1 MSKSG
6 KQSMLTIICV
16 QMILCLMCTCNTKT
30 IECPYQGTCS
40 NKQLWCTDNED
51 CIVNCEKCNGAT
63 IYCPRTPHHCNVTC
77 SSNGQQRSC
86 EGTTI
91 NAIRQNSNGTKLTVI
106 ASGHNDIFQNGV
118 VLCPLYNG
126 ECTIYCEYDYACRN
140 LEIQAQSTSHTNI
153 RLIATGSGAFYNGNI
168 HGSPYGTLTVHCTGY
183 SACKGPNSIASDP
196 LSLQMDVVA
205 SGQIVLEETDV
216 YCPNNGADKSI
227 ICNIDVRGLQAMR
240 DGNIY
245 AREAFYDMNLTCD
258 PSLHEGCDAITLFCG
273 DGSYYGTTY
282 SSSCPIELKTSTV
295 SNEWKC
301 VTSQYEC
308 QSFSYPP
315 TVAPSVHLTTVAPS
329 YYSTAT
335 RETTAVATNVTYIDV
350 TVKETNVST
359 PYGVH
364 VSIVMSY
371 SILVNDTN
379 ISLYEIFGNISV
391 ELFGNI
397 SVDGCVKA
405 KHYDLS
411 IDQIAKIV
419 VMNATVYVC
428 NKETE
433 TMLIAYYEHQLQTD
447 LITIT
452 HDMNPILIA
461 VSSGI
466 HIQIHTIHSRDSGSF
481 ESTLNDDDVMATT
494 AVGIDSNNN
503 NDDAV
508 FGVIVL
514 VFGIVLLICICIVIV
529 FCVVN
534 GRKDIKRNKSMD
546 VAYPNSGRM
555 RIPTVSVVRSSMDYN
570 EKKEHFMDDCKDPI
584 TPPGSAPRQMNIE
597 LEICE
602 GSAADNA
609 CVIDDVKEKVR
620 QWLVAIDDVQLRE
633 YYDAFVDNGYDSLD
647 IIKEIDHNKQ
657 LQEIGIAVQQHR
669 ETLLQEIL
677 KLQEDYDN
685 EDELQIDGQT
695 TTGGHE

>member
-51 CIVNCEKCNGAT
+51 CIVNCEQCNNAT

-77 SSNGQQRSC
+77 SSNGQRSC

-335 RETTAVATNVTYIDV
+335 RETTAVATNATYIGDIDV
-350 TVKETNVST
+350 TVKETNDRDST
-359 PYGVH
+359 EPVKENQFG
-364 VSIVMSY
+364 SIMV
-371 SILVNDTN
+371 
-379 ISLYEIFGNISV
+379 G
-391 ELFGNI
+391 
-397 SVDGCVKA
+397 
-405 KHYDLS
+405 
-411 IDQIAKIV
+411 IV
-419 VMNATVYVC
+419 IATVI
-428 NKETE
+428 
-433 TMLIAYYEHQLQTD
+433 L
-447 LITIT
+447 
-452 HDMNPILIA
+452 ILIA
-461 VSSGI
+461 VIIYCKRLQTNKMKIQKDDDKGIDNEEDSKDNKMTEQGMEAAEAKHDEQPSNNPQNMAVMDDIAKNEKEPGQENSNSSGNFDDI
-466 HIQIHTIHSRDSGSF
+466 FVKVHGE
-481 ESTLNDDDVMATT
+481 ESISKSDDHKALYHGQGTT
-494 AVGIDSNNN
+494 EGAKDRKES
-503 NDDAV
+503 
-508 FGVIVL
+508 
-514 VFGIVLLICICIVIV
+514 LI
-529 FCVVN
+529 FH
-534 GRKDIKRNKSMD
+534 GTKGD
-546 VAYPNSGRM
+546 
-555 RIPTVSVVRSSMDYN
+555 
-570 EKKEHFMDDCKDPI
+570 
-584 TPPGSAPRQMNIE
+584 
-597 LEICE
+597 
-602 GSAADNA
+602 
-609 CVIDDVKEKVR
+609 
-620 QWLVAIDDVQLRE
+620 
-633 YYDAFVDNGYDSLD
+633 YYDEYHHQIYKERIGNHGGSTD
-647 IIKEIDHNKQ
+647 IS
-657 LQEIGIAVQQHR
+657 
-669 ETLLQEIL
+669 
-677 KLQEDYDN
+677 
-685 EDELQIDGQT
+685 
-695 TTGGHE
+695 